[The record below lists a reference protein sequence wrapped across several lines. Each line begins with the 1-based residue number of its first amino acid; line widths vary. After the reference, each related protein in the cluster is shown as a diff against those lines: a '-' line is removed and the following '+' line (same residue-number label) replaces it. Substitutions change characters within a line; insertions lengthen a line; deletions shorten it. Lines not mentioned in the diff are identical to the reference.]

1 MNTFLMILAVVV
13 LCAAIFFAICT
24 LGARGEE
31 DHRMGDRC
39 AAVSMAFMVTLV
51 LLIAI
56 GR

>member
-1 MNTFLMILAVVV
+1 MNTFLGILDMVV

>member
-1 MNTFLMILAVVV
+1 MTTFTRILDVVV

-24 LGARGEE
+24 LGARGE
-31 DHRMGDRC
+31 DQHMGDRC
-39 AAVSMAFMVTLV
+39 AAVSMGFMAALV